1 MKIYVNTDYISK
13 VFRAVHGFP
22 KVKIGILDHAV
33 QNTFERLLDQDH
45 IISASSFADVIEF
58 SASGNAVENRLKID
72 LATFD
77 SNAIFPVHI
86 IQDVMENAKK
96 QNRFLPVLMEVT
108 EEDLDSP
115 EDYVILIASFSK
127 NHPEENF
134 ICATINWRTLTA
146 NAQAIPDKNTHV
158 FLYPIVIDLNNK
170 IIGTVSPEGVQLRT
184 YAKQEA
190 TDESSGE

>member
-22 KVKIGILDHAV
+22 KVKIDILDHAV
-33 QNTFERLLDQDH
+33 QNTFERLLEQDH
-45 IISASSFADVIEF
+45 VISASSFADVIEF
-58 SASGNAVENRLKID
+58 STSGTAAENRLKIN

-77 SNAIFPVHI
+77 SNAIFPVHA
-86 IQDVMENAKK
+86 IQNVMENAKK
-96 QNRFLPVLMEVT
+96 QNRFLPVLIEVT
-108 EEDLDSP
+108 EEDLNSP

-127 NHPEENF
+127 NQPEKNF

-146 NAQAIPDKNTHV
+146 DAQAIPNKITHV

-170 IIGTVSPEGVQLRT
+170 VIGTVSPEGVQLRT
-184 YAKQEA
+184 YTKQEA
-190 TDESSGE
+190 TDESSGK

>member
-77 SNAIFPVHI
+77 S
-86 IQDVMENAKK
+86 K

-127 NHPEENF
+127 NHSEENF